1 MQQCKVSFTMVTL
14 PIDLTIIH
22 LCRDL
27 RDVRCCVLR
36 KTTFGP
42 SRAGEFTNRKRSGK
56 TENIEDIEVSIWSHL
71 RRMNRSSG
79 GDGAGK
85 KGRAGRRTFS
95 IAKASIISR
104 YQKKTKLQQKSL
116 DSCWYHCQ
124 FPPGKGP
131 IFRCN

>member
-1 MQQCKVSFTMVTL
+1 MVTL

-56 TENIEDIEVSIWSHL
+56 TVKSRKHRSFNLVSFVKNEPIL
-71 RRMNRSSG
+71 RWRERW
-79 GDGAGK
+79 K
-85 KGRAGRRTFS
+85 KGTSWKTNFHNCKGIHNIKISEENKIATEEFVGIIADSPQARNQSFVAIDVGR
-95 IAKASIISR
+95 
-104 YQKKTKLQQKSL
+104 
-116 DSCWYHCQ
+116 DG
-124 FPPGKGP
+124 PGH
-131 IFRCN
+131 